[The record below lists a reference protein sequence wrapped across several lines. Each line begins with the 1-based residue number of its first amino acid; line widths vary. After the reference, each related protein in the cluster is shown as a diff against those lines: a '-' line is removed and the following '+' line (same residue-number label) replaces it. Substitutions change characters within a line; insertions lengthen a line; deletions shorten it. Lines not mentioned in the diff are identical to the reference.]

1 MRPER
6 RSEIE
11 VNVAHWPMT
20 KRLPSIAINVFCCL
34 LAVATSASAECAW
47 VLWQEVP
54 VGSERWSLDTG
65 GEIAFPT
72 KASCE
77 KRLKARVQAF
87 AQAPTGGARPF
98 LRCLPDTVDPRGPK
112 GK

>member
-1 MRPER
+1 MNRRRPC
-6 RSEIE
+6 I
-11 VNVAHWPMT
+11 VAAV
-20 KRLPSIAINVFCCL
+20 LFCL
-34 LAVATSASAECAW
+34 LAVAASASAECAW

-54 VGSERWSLDTG
+54 VGSERWSLDMG
-65 GEIAFPT
+65 REIAFPT
-72 KASCE
+72 KAACE

-98 LRCLPDTVDPRGPK
+98 LRCLPGTVDPRGAK

>member
-1 MRPER
+1 
-6 RSEIE
+6 
-11 VNVAHWPMT
+11 MT
-20 KRLPSIAINVFCCL
+20 GRLPGIAAIELCGL
-34 LAVATSASAECAW
+34 LAVAPSAAAECAW

-65 GEIAFPT
+65 REIAFPT
-72 KASCE
+72 KAACE

>member
-1 MRPER
+1 MTTRKPR
-6 RSEIE
+6 L
-11 VNVAHWPMT
+11 VAT
-20 KRLPSIAINVFCCL
+20 VFCGL
-34 LAVATSASAECAW
+34 LAGATSAVAECAW

-65 GEIAFPT
+65 REIAFPA
-72 KASCE
+72 KAACE